1 MNTELYRIEQ
11 LYTTGWML
19 ISEHLNQQQANEK
32 LNELFSE
39 GISPDRIRLVREQ

>member
-11 LYTTGWML
+11 LYTTGWMM
-19 ISEHLNQQQANEK
+19 ISEHLSQQQANEK

>member
-1 MNTELYRIEQ
+1 MSTELYRIEQ

-19 ISEHLNQQQANEK
+19 ISEHLSQQQANEK